1 MDYTTANKQIKQT
14 FNDVSAFVLKLKR
27 SKEVIVID
35 SILDSTLKLQSV
47 INKDCLFLE
56 NLIELF
62 EKKSWIDDITDSIK
76 KEETLYLINAII
88 SMTRDIHRLVLE
100 RYLLININAKEFAS
114 GEIKRLKL
122 ALDGI
127 KETCIDLEDIYV
139 LLPVDKYFQQAN
151 DRLQIL

>member
-1 MDYTTANKQIKQT
+1 
-14 FNDVSAFVLKLKR
+14 
-27 SKEVIVID
+27 
-35 SILDSTLKLQSV
+35 
-47 INKDCLFLE
+47 
-56 NLIELF
+56 
-62 EKKSWIDDITDSIK
+62 
-76 KEETLYLINAII
+76 
-88 SMTRDIHRLVLE
+88 MTRDIHRLVLE

-127 KETCIDLEDIYV
+127 EETCIDLEDIYV